1 MTWDLEEKNE
11 YSISYLKDGLSF
23 MVMDAKLPS
32 QMGTPAVCGY
42 CIRIER
48 ELPPPSFIPQKGK
61 SLPFGTL
68 RAAFQM
74 MKEICPE
81 WNLPCLE

>member
-1 MTWDLEEKNE
+1 MSWDLEEKNE
-11 YSISYLKDGLSF
+11 YSVPYIKEGLTYI
-23 MVMDAKLPS
+23 VMDAKLPS
-32 QMGTPAVCGY
+32 QMGTPEVRGY

-68 RAAFQM
+68 RAAFESM
-74 MKEICPE
+74 REICPE
-81 WNLPCLE
+81 WDLPHLE